1 MFLSICGHAI
11 LYICLIALIHYLYL
25 FFRNNLTTPKIIDL
39 VDKPKKVYQDM
50 YNTIDREDDTIKEG
64 ADMKKELKD
73 YFKGLNKKETSET
86 EIPDTTTSLQS
97 SIPEFELQGG
107 SSSMS
112 FSTF

>member
-11 LYICLIALIHYLYL
+11 IYICLIALIHYLYL

-50 YNTIDREDDTIKEG
+50 YNTIDKGDSTIKEG

-73 YFKGLNKKETSET
+73 YFKSLNKKEPSESELLNKTS
-86 EIPDTTTSLQS
+86 SQQS
-97 SIPEFELQGG
+97 SVPEFDLQGG
-107 SSSMS
+107 STSIN
-112 FSTF
+112 FSNF